1 MTSSQRSDKPKGFQ
15 KSGLQEL
22 QDPTGDRGSVKF
34 QGIHGSAG
42 SPEPDLS
49 NAAFSTLSNVPESTE
64 SGRFEIRGFA
74 GSSDPFS
81 FQNERPRFFLLPE
94 EAERVQGPPE
104 LIKIR
109 LGPPTSSGSIGDP
122 LSFLAQ

>member
-1 MTSSQRSDKPKGFQ
+1 MASASCPLQRAV
-15 KSGLQEL
+15 KSIQILQPHQFAEA
-22 QDPTGDRGSVKF
+22 SV
-34 QGIHGSAG
+34 G
-42 SPEPDLS
+42 
-49 NAAFSTLSNVPESTE
+49 LSNVPEFTG
-64 SGRFEIRGFA
+64 SGRFEFRGFA